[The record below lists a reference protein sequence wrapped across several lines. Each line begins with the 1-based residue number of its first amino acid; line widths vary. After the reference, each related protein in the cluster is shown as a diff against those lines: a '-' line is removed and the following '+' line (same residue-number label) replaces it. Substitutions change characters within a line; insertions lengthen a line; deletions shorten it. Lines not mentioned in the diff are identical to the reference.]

1 MGPRK
6 TQLADIPDWFRSGL
20 EIDHCDFPD
29 NLLYDTENNTWV
41 RIVNSTEV
49 VVGINTLLSAIAG
62 RLVSARLKAAGTPIQ
77 RGRSLG
83 TLESLR
89 FVGPI
94 PSPISGTIV
103 ATNEEAVRG
112 PKIINNSP
120 YDQGWIAKLEP
131 LDFKAERVFLQDI
144 HAAGKAF
151 RGRIAEFRARCFK
164 AYPDHEMVEIGVE
177 CAAVLVRLNE
187 LVANLPVGDVVHIVS
202 DDPTAYVEMV
212 RWVDQTG
219 QSLAEWRTEGNLFHF
234 IVRKIVP
241 MSRGP

>member
-1 MGPRK
+1 M
-6 TQLADIPDWFRSGL
+6 

-29 NLLYDTENNTWV
+29 DLLYGTESNTWL
-41 RIVNSTEV
+41 RIVNSTEA

-62 RLVSARLKAAGTPIQ
+62 KLVSARLKATGTPVQ

-94 PSPISGTIV
+94 PSPISGTV
-103 ATNEEAVRG
+103 AATNEEVVRK
-112 PKIINNSP
+112 PKTINNSP
-120 YDQGWIAKLEP
+120 YDQGWIAKLKP
-131 LDFKAERVFLQDI
+131 YNFKAEKVFLQDI

-151 RGRIAEFRARCFK
+151 REGIAQFRARCFK

-187 LVANLPVGDVVHIVS
+187 LVANVPVGDIVHIVS

-241 MSRGP
+241 APGGP

>member
-6 TQLADIPDWFRSGL
+6 TQLADIPDWFLSGL

-41 RIVNSTEV
+41 RIVNATEV

-62 RLVSARLKAAGTPIQ
+62 KLVSARLKATGTPVQ

-94 PSPISGTIV
+94 PSPISGTVV
-103 ATNEEAVRG
+103 ATNEEVVRR

-120 YDQGWIAKLEP
+120 YDQGWIAKLKP
-131 LDFKAERVFLQDI
+131 LHVKAEKVFLQDI

-151 RGRIAEFRARCFK
+151 RERITEFRARCFK
-164 AYPDHEMVEIGVE
+164 AYPDQEMVEIGTE

-187 LVANLPVGDVVHIVS
+187 LLDTLSEGDVVHVVS

-212 RWVDQTG
+212 RWADQTG
-219 QSLAEWRTEGNLFHF
+219 NTLVDWREEGNLTHLIARKRGGFH
-234 IVRKIVP
+234 
-241 MSRGP
+241 